1 MTIKMTKK
9 YQQTAHFMPTQATP
23 WAEASLSGDSG
34 ADHAQEALERNHD
47 RRQSAKMNQVHAP
60 GGVTTDRFGFD
71 TWRAGIDVTTQ
82 GPAKLKPEA
91 GSKIR
96 SYTDNIKGT

>member
-1 MTIKMTKK
+1 MNKQ
-9 YQQTAHFMPTQATP
+9 YDQTAHQVPTQATQ
-23 WAEASLSGDSG
+23 WAMAHADLDAG
-34 ADHAQEALERNHD
+34 ADHTQDELERNHD

-71 TWRAGIDVTTQ
+71 TWRAGIDVTTE
-82 GPAKLKPEA
+82 GGAKLKAQA

-96 SYTDNIKGT
+96 SYTENIKGI